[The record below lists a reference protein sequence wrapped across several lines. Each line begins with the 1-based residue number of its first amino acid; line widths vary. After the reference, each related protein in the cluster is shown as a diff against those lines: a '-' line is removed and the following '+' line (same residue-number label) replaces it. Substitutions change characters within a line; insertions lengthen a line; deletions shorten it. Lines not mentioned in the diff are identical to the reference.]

1 MLHFYDFEVFMEDW
15 LVVIINP
22 ILQKK
27 TVIVNNEFMLMD
39 YYDQYKND
47 IFIGYNSNNY
57 DQYIFKGLLLGK
69 DPKYINDAIIV
80 SGAKGYT
87 IDRRFRDI
95 QFYNYDVYK
104 QNDGGLKTLEGFMGN
119 SIQET
124 SVPFDI
130 DRKLTDDELKEVINY
145 CVHDVEQTIEVFL
158 QRKNDFDATMELIK
172 TFKLPMSMIGLTH
185 PQLVANILGCKKVE
199 RYDEYEFSIV
209 NTIKIEKHK
218 EVIDWFKKQI
228 DYKENLKIEVNGVP
242 HIFGWGGLHGCPDKP
257 LHRKGLLLHVDVTS
271 YYPSLMIEYDFLTRN
286 CSDKNKFKEIYD
298 KRVEL
303 KKAGKKKEQAP
314 YKICLNGT
322 FGISKAPFSNAF
334 DPRQANNICVN
345 GQLMLLDLL
354 EKLEGHCELIQSN
367 TDGLILQIEDTDEAF
382 NKVDDICYEWEKRTK
397 MSLGFDICS
406 EIWQKDVNNYILK
419 FADGKLERKGGYVK
433 ELSELDNDL
442 PIINKA
448 VVDHLTMGVPVEET
462 INNCNELKMFQ
473 KIVKVSS
480 KYKFGYHNGKK
491 LNEKTFRVFASC
503 DNVDSYIGKQKTE
516 GATIEK
522 FANTPEHCFIENG
535 NVNGMEVPKKL
546 NKKWYIELAKKRLA
560 DFGFNANKV
569 EQLELF

>member
-104 QNDGGLKTLEGFMGN
+104 KNDGGLKTLEGFMGN

-322 FGISKAPFSNAF
+322 FGISKASFSNAF

-560 DFGFNANKV
+560 DFGIT
-569 EQLELF
+569 EDLQLELF

>member
-298 KRVEL
+298 KRVGL

-522 FANTPEHCFIENG
+522 FANTPEHCFVENG

-560 DFGFNANKV
+560 DFGIT
-569 EQLELF
+569 EDLQLELF

>member
-257 LHRKGLLLHVDVTS
+257 LHKKGLLLHVDVTS

-322 FGISKAPFSNAF
+322 FGISKASFSNAF

-560 DFGFNANKV
+560 DFGIT
-569 EQLELF
+569 EDLQLELF